1 MNEPVRLHLIKNT
14 SAFYRMTQSYLNER
28 LKAYDMGSGQQ
39 FFLDR
44 IARNPGISLQELAHL
59 GYFDNGTAT
68 RAVQKLVDKG
78 FVRVTTDE
86 KDRRIRRLQVTEEG
100 LPALEAMRAL
110 KRDWRNA
117 VMQGFTEEEKQTLS
131 SLLERLVENAQAH
144 LAALEEQEEQPK

>member
-78 FVRVTTDE
+78 FVQVTTDE

-100 LPALEAMRAL
+100 LSALEAMRAL
-110 KRDWRNA
+110 KREWRAA
-117 VMQGFTEEEKQTLS
+117 VMQGFTEEEQRTLS
-131 SLLERLVENAQAH
+131 QLLDRLVENTQAH
-144 LAALEEQEEQPK
+144 LAALAQEERHE